1 MDLDPDLAA
10 LVENLPAL
18 DFDDIPAARKGMGRL
33 VELRRAALAAG
44 WDAGVTVSMHR
55 VSHGEPPVEIEIER
69 IVPDGSTQVRGAL
82 IWFHGGGF
90 AVGDAAGS
98 SPLCMRFAR
107 EAGIAVFN
115 VDYRLAPEYPFPAGV
130 EDAYAALRWVTDNA
144 NELGVDPHRIAVGGP
159 SAGGGLAAGLTHLA
173 CERGGPSAALQ
184 LLVYPVLDDRMAT
197 WSVRAFTDVPV
208 WTRANTASMWRH
220 YLGDLAGETPPA
232 AAPARARDLS
242 GLPPAFVVTC
252 EFDPLRDE
260 GLDYARR
267 LGEAGVAVELHQF
280 PGTFH
285 GYDGLPAAVS
295 ERTYA
300 LELAALGRA
309 VGSRSVGED
318 AR

>member
-1 MDLDPDLAA
+1 MDLDPDLGA

-18 DFDDIPAARKGMGRL
+18 DFDDIPAARRGMGRL
-33 VELRRAALAAG
+33 VELRRAALAPG
-44 WDAGVTVSMHR
+44 WDAGVMVSGHR
-55 VSHGEPPVEIEIER
+55 VSYGDPPIEIAIEG
-69 IVPDGSTQVRGAL
+69 IVPHGSAGAQGAL

-107 EAGIAVFN
+107 DAGIAVFN

-130 EDAYAALRWVTDNA
+130 EDAYAALCWVTANA
-144 NELGVDPHRIAVGGP
+144 ADLGVDPHRIAVGGP

-173 CERGGPSAALQ
+173 RERRGPSPAFQ

-197 WSVRAFTDVPV
+197 WSVQAFTDVPV
-208 WTRANTASMWRH
+208 WTTANTASMWRH
-220 YLGDLAGETPPA
+220 YLRDLTGEPPPA
-232 AAPARARDLS
+232 AVPARADDLS
-242 GLPPAFVVTC
+242 GLPPACIVTC

-260 GLDYARR
+260 GLEYARR
-267 LGEAGVAVELHQF
+267 LGEAGVPVELHQF

-300 LELAALGRA
+300 LEASALGRA
-309 VGSRSVGED
+309 VGSPAGRVQQ
-318 AR
+318 